1 MSAPAGHKTCKR
13 CKTHRP
19 KDQFTASGQVCYP
32 CKRASTFKGQERRLM
47 AQVAFYQR
55 KLDELRRDYG
65 RRIAL
70 GES

>member
-1 MSAPAGHKTCKR
+1 MAPDGHKTCKR

-19 KDQFTASGQVCYP
+19 KEQFAEKGEVCYP
-32 CKRASTFKGQERRLM
+32 CKRASAFKREERKLI
-47 AQVAFYQR
+47 AQVEFYQR
-55 KLDELRRDYG
+55 KLDEHRREYG